1 MYTFSHKKKISFLS
15 RFVKMYTIDQYFW
28 LKITKTW
35 TTKQSNIYFINY
47 FSTFCLISTTAS
59 YKCTKLTDLAC
70 LVFMPK

>member
-28 LKITKTW
+28 LEITKTW

-47 FSTFCLISTTAS
+47 FSTFCL
-59 YKCTKLTDLAC
+59 
-70 LVFMPK
+70 